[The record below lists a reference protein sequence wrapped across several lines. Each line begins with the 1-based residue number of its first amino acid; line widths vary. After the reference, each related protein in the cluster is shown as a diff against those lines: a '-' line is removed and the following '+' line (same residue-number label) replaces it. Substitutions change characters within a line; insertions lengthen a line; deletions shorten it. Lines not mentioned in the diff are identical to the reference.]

1 MSRGPLT
8 LSLSRVGERGPAETP
23 VRPRFNRVALLSTVC
38 QTRYGL
44 APAGFNSRYGAA
56 MTVFRRLLAAPV
68 VALALV
74 VLPLLPAH
82 AQNAAKAQKQ
92 DAPVTIMAFGDSLAH
107 GYGLPEGEPFPGQLE
122 AALKDQGYA
131 VEVINA
137 GSSGDTSKSGR
148 SRLSWVLQD
157 RVDAAI
163 VVLGANDALRGIDPA
178 VTRENLDA
186 VLQTLREQGV
196 ATLLAGMKAPRNMG
210 QQYVQEFDS
219 LYPELARKHGV
230 LFYPFFLKGVAQ
242 RPELNQSDG
251 IHPNA
256 KGVRVIVDKILPKVE
271 QLIERVRSNA
281 AS

>member
-1 MSRGPLT
+1 
-8 LSLSRVGERGPAETP
+8 
-23 VRPRFNRVALLSTVC
+23 
-38 QTRYGL
+38 
-44 APAGFNSRYGAA
+44 
-56 MTVFRRLLAAPV
+56 MTVFRRLAAASV
-68 VALALV
+68 VALALA
-74 VLPLLPAH
+74 VLPVAPTH
-82 AQNAAKAQKQ
+82 AQ
-92 DAPVTIMAFGDSLAH
+92 DDTVTIMAFGDSLVH
-107 GYGLPEGEPFPGQLE
+107 GYGLPEGEPFPAQLE
-122 AALKDQGYA
+122 TALQDKGHK

-186 VLQTLREQGV
+186 VLQTLDDKGV

-210 QQYVQEFDS
+210 QEYVQEFDS
-219 LYPELARKHGV
+219 VFPDLAEKHGTV
-230 LFYPFFLKGVAQ
+230 FYPFFLKGVAQ
-242 RPELNQSDG
+242 QPDLNQSDG

-256 KGVRVIVDKILPKVE
+256 KGVRVIVDNILPRVE